1 MSRNHPLLLSLLA
14 AIAALPAYAVDGVIE
29 INHARALAGG
39 VTPGD
44 GAGYPVT
51 LSQPGSYRLTGS
63 LSAPAGTDAISIT
76 AARVSLDLNGFR
88 IGSTS
93 GAVGIDAAGQDY
105 ISVRNG
111 AVESFAGRGILTGSY
126 ARIEGINANNNGV
139 NGIEVGSVSIVT
151 GSSATAN
158 GANGI
163 VAGGA
168 SAVTGCSAV
177 GNVTSGISAGGSST
191 VTGNTVNGNGV
202 GILTTDGV
210 TISGNTVLFNSDDGI
225 RTTTGCSIR
234 DNISSQ
240 NGGDGIEVGGSSSI
254 TGNTANMNTRCGLKE
269 LGNGLDY
276 SGYAQN
282 VFNSNNGGHGNR
294 QVYVLTGSPFYD
306 EVYAT
311 GAGANTVVHADFTN
325 VCSNQVNVPNGTD
338 SCYFSSP
345 ANNCP

>member
-240 NGGDGIEVGGSSSI
+240 NGGDGIDAGGGSTI
-254 TGNTANMNTRCGLKE
+254 IGNTLGQNTRCGLK
-269 LGNGLDY
+269 GGFSAY
-276 SGYAQN
+276 SGFIHN
-282 VFNSNNGGHGNR
+282 VFNANNGG
-294 QVYVLTGSPFYD
+294 SP
-306 EVYAT
+306 
-311 GAGANTVVHADFTN
+311 NK
-325 VCSNQVNVPNGTD
+325 QVNSSNAIKLMDLWD
-338 SCYFSSP
+338 SINDNEFHSNICNTNNADECFGGP
-345 ANNCP
+345 ANNCI